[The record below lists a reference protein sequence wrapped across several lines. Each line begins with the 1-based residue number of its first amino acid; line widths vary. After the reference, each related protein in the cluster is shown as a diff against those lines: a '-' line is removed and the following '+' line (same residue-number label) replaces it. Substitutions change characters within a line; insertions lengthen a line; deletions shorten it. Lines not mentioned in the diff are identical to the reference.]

1 MVIKRREL
9 YEESDDTVYFFAIQ
23 TILAMIN
30 IKKKFLRGIESIF
43 FNLYHA
49 NMYSMKGKI
58 AIILIM
64 IHLFKKEKVF
74 YYRQ

>member
-30 IKKKFLRGIESIF
+30 IKKNSYAESNSYF
-43 FNLYHA
+43 
-49 NMYSMKGKI
+49 
-58 AIILIM
+58 
-64 IHLFKKEKVF
+64 
-74 YYRQ
+74 